1 MCGRGGDVEQCLSE
15 VSPLLQSLISVWS
28 AAEQR
33 SIGEAFMKVTKL
45 AYSLFILSQLLPL
58 SIAMTITMEESS
70 KQLSI
75 CLHLSVCLHLLN
87 DPHLSSKPTNP
98 SVTH

>member
-1 MCGRGGDVEQCLSE
+1 MEQCLSE

-45 AYSLFILSQLLPL
+45 AYSLFMLSQLFLL

-70 KQLSI
+70 RQLST
-75 CLHLSVCLHLLN
+75 CLSSSVCLYLLN
-87 DPHLSSKPTNP
+87 GPHLSSKPTNP
-98 SVTH
+98 TVTH